1 MMNCET
7 TIRYLNEF
15 LDGILDREKDQEIQ
29 LHIKNCESCHKLLQ
43 REQDLRTALLKL
55 QVPKLRHDF
64 VQFVLTKSRQQHALQ
79 KKRKVAM
86 GGALAA
92 GFALFFVISLLVKL
106 PAENPGVVPE
116 ITLARDQIHK
126 IKLVINSKRVID
138 GATFTVQLPRN
149 VALKGFPD
157 QQTISWQGQLRQGKN
172 LLVLPVIA
180 RGPVDGELITLIE
193 KEQKKKVFHLNIQM
207 DEQDRSRS
215 SYRNVGMA

>member
-1 MMNCET
+1 MMSCET
-7 TIRYLNEF
+7 TIRYLDDF
-15 LDGILDREKDQEIQ
+15 LDGTLDRIKDQEIQ
-29 LHIKNCESCHKLLQ
+29 SHIKNCESCHKLLQ
-43 REQDLRTALLKL
+43 REQDLLIALRDLP
-55 QVPKLRHDF
+55 VPRLRQDF
-64 VQFVLTKSRQQHALQ
+64 ARFVLNKSRQTHVQQ
-79 KKRKVAM
+79 QRRKVGM

-92 GFALFFVISLLVKL
+92 GFALFFVLTLLFKL
-106 PAENPGVVPE
+106 PAENPGVVSE
-116 ITLARDQIHK
+116 ITLARDQIHE
-126 IKLVINSKRVID
+126 IKLVINSKRGID

-193 KEQKKKVFHLNIQM
+193 KEQKQKAFHLNIQM
-207 DEQDRSRS
+207 DEQNRSRS